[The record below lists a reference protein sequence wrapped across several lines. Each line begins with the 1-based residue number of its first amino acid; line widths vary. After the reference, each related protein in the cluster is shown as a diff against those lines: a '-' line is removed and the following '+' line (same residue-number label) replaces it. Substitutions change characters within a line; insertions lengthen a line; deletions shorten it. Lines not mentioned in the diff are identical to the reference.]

1 MDAKYIFSSY
11 NPLERFNN
19 GIHGVTRF
27 ELKSRLGEAF
37 REVKLIQDIG
47 EHWNMQSAFMVS
59 NFGIALE
66 FAKRLNQTKIIML
79 TEVGSETIDLE
90 TGELKFRLDIQVIT
104 E

>member
-11 NPLERFNN
+11 NPLEQFNN

-47 EHWNMQSAFMVS
+47 EHWNMQSAFSDDPGIWVLLTIVS
-59 NFGIALE
+59 LLIWLALS
-66 FAKRLNQTKIIML
+66 KRIK
-79 TEVGSETIDLE
+79 
-90 TGELKFRLDIQVIT
+90 R
-104 E
+104 